1 MVEGRKRRQKKESD
15 GTWESAMVEGREQWK
30 ERKQW
35 QKINNNGRGEGEN
48 FKGRNDN
55 KGDKAMVEGE
65 RTMVKGNI

>member
-1 MVEGRKRRQKKESD
+1 
-15 GTWESAMVEGREQWK
+15 MVEGREQWK